1 MTQNSARSSP
11 VSLEQVPASGIE
23 NPLEFLEEAMSG
35 LRCYQAFVT
44 AYERGLFEACR
55 EPATLEKIVSDTRC
69 IPAIAGPL
77 CEGLVR
83 TGLLV
88 KNAAGSY
95 QVTPC
100 ISDFFLRDSP
110 FSQAAALAQ
119 MQQYASL
126 SLHLSDILTH
136 GPVLYPRGEQFR
148 QVIIPAMAEAGRC
161 GLVQRVAEKVSCLPE
176 FRHARRLLDL
186 GGGHGLYAIAF
197 SQKNP
202 DLTAVIF
209 DLPEVTS
216 ATREYIRKYK
226 AHDRVTTH
234 EGDFFQ
240 DPLGTGYDI
249 IFSSSNPSGKMPALI
264 QKIRAALNPGGL
276 YINKQVI
283 DEPEADPFLDLEWSL
298 WAFEGMP
305 KQGRRFR
312 FEGSASLDEYNRI
325 LAESG
330 FFVRECIPVD
340 QRSVMTIA
348 KKSIE

>member
-1 MTQNSARSSP
+1 MTPNSPHSSP
-11 VSLEQVPASGIE
+11 LSLEQVPGSGTE
-23 NPLEFLEEAMSG
+23 NPLGFLEEAMSG
-35 LRCYQAFVT
+35 MRCYLAFVT

-55 EPATLEKIVSDTRC
+55 EPATLEKIASETRC
-69 IPAIAGPL
+69 TPAIVLPL

-83 TGLLV
+83 TGLLA

-100 ISDFFLRDSP
+100 TCDFFLWDSP

-119 MQQYASL
+119 MRQYASL
-126 SLHLSDILTH
+126 SLQLSHILTY
-136 GPVLYPRGEQFR
+136 GPVTYSRGEQFR
-148 QVIIPAMAEAGRC
+148 QAIIPAMAEAARC
-161 GLVQRVAEKVSCLPE
+161 GLVQRIADNVSCLPE

-209 DLPEVTS
+209 DLPEVTV
-216 ATREYIRKYK
+216 ATREYIRKYG
-226 AHDRVTTH
+226 ASDRISTH
-234 EGDFFQ
+234 EGDFFR

-264 QKIRAALNPGGL
+264 RKIRAALNPGGL

-298 WAFEGMP
+298 WQFEGMP

-312 FEGSASLDEYNRI
+312 FEGSVSLD
-325 LAESG
+325 
-330 FFVRECIPVD
+330 
-340 QRSVMTIA
+340 
-348 KKSIE
+348 